1 VKGSGAPESEI
12 HIPVTTRRRLDPT
25 IASVSTGMRDD
36 GPGGQSTS
44 CESCGTELSRD
55 QRYCLACGTRIGAIP
70 AAFARWLSGKKGG
83 AETPPAASAEPT
95 PEAAENPAEDA
106 AAEGELED
114 ASFAERY
121 MPEPRSAAVATMALL
136 AFGVIIGAATGP
148 LAQSAAVSPIIV
160 EVSPE
165 AVAEALP
172 ESVEEAPEVVE
183 EAPLPPEAVA
193 SGQLPESIAEE
204 PIHLAKPP
212 PEKFPTEL
220 LPPVTHV
227 FLVVLGDRGFEET
240 YGEGAQA
247 TYLSQALREQ
257 GELLENYYAV
267 TQGDLANEIALLS
280 GQGPTPAT
288 TEDCPEYAD
297 LTSTTVGLEEQV
309 EGEGCVYP
317 ATTKTLPGQLTEA
330 KKTWK
335 AYVEGGCS
343 HEAPTNPFAFFH
355 SIADTPECAER
366 SVGLEQLGTDLESE
380 KTTPNFSYVVPEA
393 GDEQQFLERVVPEI
407 QESDAYKQGG
417 LIAIVS
423 AQAPQEGANAD
434 ASACCGTPEYP
445 NLPPPS
451 TQPAASGPI
460 KPSGGG
466 GHVGLLLLSPFV
478 TAGTTNES
486 GYYNHFALLRSIEEL
501 FGLPAIGY
509 AANPVLTVFDS
520 SVYNLSS

>member
-1 VKGSGAPESEI
+1 
-12 HIPVTTRRRLDPT
+12 
-25 IASVSTGMRDD
+25 MRDD
-36 GPGGQSTS
+36 GHDGQATS
-44 CESCGTELSRD
+44 CRGCGAELSPD
-55 QRYCLACGTRIGAIP
+55 QRYCLSCGTRVGAIP
-70 AAFARWLSGKKGG
+70 AAFARWLSGKKGD
-83 AETPPAASAEPT
+83 AEVSPAAPAEPT
-95 PEAAENPAEDA
+95 PEPAENPAEEPSV
-106 AAEGELED
+106 EGELED

-148 LAQSAAVSPIIV
+148 LAQSAAVAPIVV

-165 AVAEALP
+165 AVAEAAP
-172 ESVEEAPEVVE
+172 ESVEEEPEAVE

-193 SGQLPESIAEE
+193 SGTPPGSFGEPEA
-204 PIHLAKPP
+204 PHLVKPP
-212 PEKFPTEL
+212 PEEFPTEV

-227 FLVVLGDRGFEET
+227 FMVVLGDRGFEET
-240 YGEGAQA
+240 YGEGAQD

-288 TEDCPEYAD
+288 AEGCPEYAD
-297 LTSTTVGLEEQV
+297 LASTTVGLEEQV

-317 ATTKTLPGQLTEA
+317 AATKTLPGQLTEA

-335 AYVEGGCS
+335 AYVEGGNGCS
-343 HEAPTNPFAFFH
+343 HEAPAKPFAFFH

-366 SVGLEQLGTDLESE
+366 SAGLEQLATDLESE
-380 KTTPNFSYVVPEA
+380 KTTPNFSYIVPEA
-393 GDEQQFLERVVPEI
+393 GEEQQFLERIVPEI
-407 QESDAYKQGG
+407 QASDAYNQSG

-423 AQAPQEGANAD
+423 AQAPQEGPNAD

-451 TQPAASGPI
+451 TPPAASGPI

>member
-1 VKGSGAPESEI
+1 
-12 HIPVTTRRRLDPT
+12 
-25 IASVSTGMRDD
+25 MRDD
-36 GPGGQSTS
+36 GHGGQATS
-44 CESCGTELSRD
+44 CKSCGTELSRD
-55 QRYCLACGTRIGAIP
+55 QRYCLSCGTRIGAIP
-70 AAFARWLSGKKGG
+70 AAFARWLSGGKGG
-83 AETPPAASAEPT
+83 AEIPSASTVDPAPEPV
-95 PEAAENPAEDA
+95 ESPAGEPA
-106 AAEGELED
+106 GGGELGD

-121 MPEPRSAAVATMALL
+121 MPEPRSAAIATMALL

-165 AVAEALP
+165 AVAEAAP
-172 ESVEEAPEVVE
+172 ESVEEAPEMVE

-227 FLVVLGDRGFEET
+227 FLVMLGDHGFEET

-288 TEDCPEYAD
+288 AEGCPEYAD
-297 LTSTTVGLEEQV
+297 LASTTVGLEEQV
-309 EGEGCVYP
+309 EGEGCIYP

-335 AYVEGGCS
+335 AYVESGNGCS
-343 HEAPTNPFAFFH
+343 HEALANPFAFFH

-366 SVGLEQLGTDLESE
+366 SVGLEQLATDLESE

-393 GDEQQFLERVVPEI
+393 GGEQQFLEKVVPEI

-423 AQAPQEGANAD
+423 AQAPQEGPNAD

-445 NLPPPS
+445 NLPPAS
-451 TQPAASGPI
+451 TPPAASGPV

-466 GHVGLLLLSPFV
+466 GHVGLLLISPFV

-501 FGLPAIGY
+501 FGLPPIGY